1 MRKRQWRISQ
11 SICAADRDDREH
23 RRSDKAE
30 GAWFMLLFCTIS
42 PEGDCMDGQA
52 CGKFC
57 LPRHADI
64 RESGKGVFIHG
75 EEENAFY
82 LQSEGW

>member
-1 MRKRQWRISQ
+1 MRKRQWRISR
-11 SICAADRDDREH
+11 SICAADRNDREH

-30 GAWFMLLFCTIS
+30 GAWFMLLFVI
-42 PEGDCMDGQA
+42 DG
-52 CGKFC
+52 
-57 LPRHADI
+57 
-64 RESGKGVFIHG
+64 REVPVHG